1 MTHEQFVY
9 WLKGYLTA
17 QASSQMKIELEKA
30 IKEIDE
36 TCALKEVD
44 KTCTPSPIGVNPWT
58 SPYPTTTT
66 PGQPTT
72 LPGQPFWYSTPE
84 TTCRAS
90 NVNVTTSNTKEVLN
104 G

>member
-1 MTHEQFVY
+1 MTHEQFIY

-30 IKEIDE
+30 IKEVDE
-36 TCALKEVD
+36 TCA
-44 KTCTPSPIGVNPWT
+44 PSPIGVNPWT
-58 SPYPTTTT
+58 SPYPTTIT

-72 LPGQPFWYSTPE
+72 LPGQPFWYSTPG

-90 NVNVTTSNTKEVLN
+90 NVNGVTITNKKEVLN